1 MDLIHDEFCFELQ
14 MKEASTYGF
23 LSVVMVNE
31 C

>member
-14 MKEASTYGF
+14 MEASTYGF